1 MADEKNITYIGFQQ
15 GVNFGD
21 NITLPPGSTY
31 RSGGLSAA
39 MERKKYYDQMKKEAA
54 EAGMSLKDYMA
65 KVKRE
70 MDEMEAMMNSTNN
83 ESSDVPDA
91 EYVEIVEVKENAD
104 ESHVVASEVNTDDDE
119 KRTELERTNT
129 LFKRV
134 INEQKVDLLA
144 IYNHIKEHFVEKHL
158 RNQHHWAAVYI
169 YFKKFL
175 EMTEYTDFSSQMM
188 NDSWFGEFKNDR
200 NKACKNEALGTYT
213 ACILEPNVNKWS
225 KNMPNAD
232 RSMSDRGISSIRSAL
247 IDLQV
252 EGESLSFLIKQNK

>member
-15 GVNFGD
+15 GVNFGE

-70 MDEMEAMMNSTNN
+70 MDEMEAMMNAGNSK
-83 ESSDVPDA
+83 SPDAQDA
-91 EYVEIVEVKENAD
+91 EYVEAVEIKEDAP
-104 ESHVVASEVNTDDDE
+104 EAHVVASEVNNVDVD
-119 KRTELERTNT
+119 KRAELEKTNT
-129 LFKRV
+129 IFKRV

-144 IYNHIKEHFVEKHL
+144 IYNHIKEHFIEKHL

-175 EMTEYTDFSSQMM
+175 EITEYTDFSSQMM
-188 NDSWFGEFKNDR
+188 NDSWFGAYKNDR
-200 NKACKNEALGTYT
+200 YKACKNEALGTYT
-213 ACILEPNVNKWS
+213 ACILEPDTNKWS
-225 KNMPNAD
+225 KSMPNAD
-232 RSMSDRGISSIRSAL
+232 SSMSDRGISSIRAAL
-247 IDLQV
+247 IELQV
-252 EGESLSFLIKQNK
+252 EGESVSFFIKQNK